1 MPVSPS
7 DPFATETLTS
17 PATAGGATAAPALR
31 CGERIG
37 AFRVERLLGEGGM
50 GAVYLAEQEQPIR
63 RWVALKLLNARAMSL
78 DQRARFELE
87 RQALARMS
95 HPGIAQIFDAG
106 SSADGRPWFAME
118 CVEGRSFEAYL
129 RERNCTLEAR
139 VALLAAIALTV
150 AHAHRKGV
158 LHCDLKPA
166 NVLVTEVDGKPSP
179 KLIDFGIARALGEHG
194 SGQGSA
200 GTLAYMSPEQF
211 AAGAELDTRSDVF
224 ALGVLLWEALHGERF
239 RPWAA
244 EPGLDF
250 AQARARAALEDA
262 TRIERPLRG
271 LPRARAAELQRLLAC
286 ALTPER
292 EQRLGSAELLA
303 AELQRWLQ
311 RLPLESV
318 SAGPGYRLRCFIR
331 RHRLLSAV
339 ALVSSLLILALLL
352 GLQRQLQATRLQRD
366 LAEQTAA
373 LLIDTFRGADPYT
386 YPEGS
391 ITARELLRLGARR
404 VEERSL
410 APELKLGLLET
421 LGDVQ
426 FRSELYA
433 DAERSLSTAQAIA
446 ESVSTER
453 AASLAL
459 QRVRVLMFQERRD
472 AARALLASDP
482 ARQSPLQ
489 AIEAA
494 LLGAEMDLQEDRL
507 EDARAKLD
515 RASTLLESAPD
526 REQRMGWLRM
536 QARWLDAR
544 GNSAEAAAT
553 MGQALALAEALYGA
567 DDPQTTSV
575 LSDLASIRT
584 RLGELDAAEAL
595 LRRIAAATERS
606 FGADSLGLAI
616 DLDNLGVLLRRR
628 GAPEQMAE
636 ALALHRRA
644 LELFRLRT
652 GPDSM
657 HTGISASNLASVL
670 AEQAQR
676 EEAETLYA
684 EAQRALET
692 ALGETHSTTA
702 IARHNRARNL
712 LHLGPWEQASQ
723 LLDQAGEV
731 LRQQPGEAHA
741 RYRVWLGTSCERWR
755 LRGERERALAD
766 CARARAHPTAAD
778 ASATEQAQWRA
789 VEAELR

>member
-1 MPVSPS
+1 MSASPS
-7 DPFATETLTS
+7 DPFATDTLTS
-17 PATAGGATAAPALR
+17 PATAGGAIAAPALR
-31 CGERIG
+31 CGDRIG

-63 RWVALKLLNARAMSL
+63 RWVALKLLNAPAMSL
-78 DQRARFELE
+78 EQRARFELE

-106 SSADGRPWFAME
+106 GSADGRPWFAME
-118 CVEGRSFEAYL
+118 CVEGRSFEAFL

-166 NVLVTEVDGKPSP
+166 NVLVTEVDGKPFP

-194 SGQGSA
+194 HGQGSA

-211 AAGAELDTRSDVF
+211 AAGGELDTRSDVF

-262 TRIERPLRG
+262 TRIERPLHG
-271 LPRARAAELQRLLAC
+271 LPRARAAELQSLLVCVLA
-286 ALTPER
+286 PER
-292 EQRLGSAELLA
+292 ELRLGSAERLA

-318 SAGPGYRLRCFIR
+318 LAGPGYRLRCFIR

-339 ALVSSLLILALLL
+339 ALVSSLLILSLLI
-352 GLQRQLQATRLQRD
+352 GLLRQLQATRLQRD

-391 ITARELLRLGARR
+391 ISARELLRLGARR
-404 VEERSL
+404 VEERPL

-446 ESVSTER
+446 ESISAER
-453 AASLAL
+453 AAALAL
-459 QRVRVLMFQERRD
+459 QRVRVLMFQERREE
-472 AARALLASDP
+472 ARALLAAEA

-507 EDARAKLD
+507 EAARARLD
-515 RASTLLESAPD
+515 RAATLLASDSD

-544 GNSAEAAAT
+544 GDSVEAAAL
-553 MGQALALAEALYGA
+553 MSEALALAEALFGA

-628 GAPEQMAE
+628 GAPEQIEE

-670 AEQAQR
+670 AEQGQR
-676 EEAETLYA
+676 EAAEALFA

-692 ALGETHSTTA
+692 ALGERHSTTA

-712 LHLGPWEQASQ
+712 LHLGRWEQASP

-731 LRQQPGEAHA
+731 LRVHPGEAHA

-755 LRGERERALAD
+755 LRGERERAAAD
-766 CARARAHPTAAD
+766 CARARAHPTADEAPAD
-778 ASATEQAQWRA
+778 EQARWGVIEGEWQ
-789 VEAELR
+789 

>member
-1 MPVSPS
+1 MSVSPP
-7 DPFATETLTS
+7 DPFATEALTS
-17 PATAGGATAAPALR
+17 PAKAGVGSREPPLR
-31 CGERIG
+31 TGERIG

-63 RWVALKLLNARAMSL
+63 RWVALKLLSTPAMGPE
-78 DQRARFELE
+78 QRARFELE

-118 CVEGRSFEAYL
+118 CVEGRSFETFL

-139 VALLAAIALTV
+139 VALLAAIARTV

-166 NVLVTEVDGKPSP
+166 NVLVTEVDGKPFP

-194 SGQGSA
+194 RGQGSA

-211 AAGAELDTRSDVF
+211 AAGGELDTRSDVF

-250 AQARARAALEDA
+250 EQVCARVALEDA
-262 TRIERPLRG
+262 QRIPRRLRG
-271 LPRARAAELQRLLAC
+271 LPRVRAAELQSLLAC
-286 ALTPER
+286 ALAPER

-318 SAGPGYRLRCFIR
+318 LAGPGYRLRCFIG

-339 ALVSSLLILALLL
+339 TLVSSLLILVLLL
-352 GLQRQLQATRLQRD
+352 GLLQQLQATRLQRD

-404 VEERSL
+404 VEARAL

-433 DAERSLSTAQAIA
+433 DAESSLQKAQTIA
-446 ESVSTER
+446 ESISAER
-453 AASLAL
+453 AAALAL
-459 QRVRVLMFQERRD
+459 QRARVLMFQERRD
-472 AARALLASDP
+472 EARRLLASE
-482 ARQSPLQ
+482 ATRLAPLQ

-494 LLGAEMDLQEDRL
+494 LLEAEMDLQEDRL
-507 EDARAKLD
+507 DTARATLD
-515 RASTLLESAPD
+515 RAAILLEAAPD

-536 QARWLDAR
+536 HARWLDAR
-544 GNSAEAAAT
+544 GSSTEAAAS
-553 MGQALALAEALYGA
+553 MSEALALADALYGA

-584 RLGELDAAEAL
+584 RLGELQTAESL

-670 AEQAQR
+670 AEQDQR

-684 EAQRALET
+684 EAQRALEI
-692 ALGETHSTTA
+692 ALGEAHSTTA
-702 IARHNRARNL
+702 VVRHNRGRNL
-712 LHLGPWEQASQ
+712 LYLGQLDAASR

-731 LRQQPGEAHA
+731 LRVHPGEAHA
-741 RYRVWLGTSCERWR
+741 RYRVWLSSSCERWR
-755 LRGERERALAD
+755 VAGEHARAAAD
-766 CARARAHPTAAD
+766 CARARSHPTAAE
-778 ASATEQAQWRA
+778 APAAEQAQWRTFD
-789 VEAELR
+789 AE

>member
-1 MPVSPS
+1 MSVSPS
-7 DPFATETLTS
+7 DLFATEALTS
-17 PATAGGATAAPALR
+17 PSAAGGGFAAPALR
-31 CGERIG
+31 SGDRIG

-63 RWVALKLLNARAMSL
+63 RWVALKLLNAPAMSL
-78 DQRARFELE
+78 EQRARFELE

-106 SSADGRPWFAME
+106 GSADGRPWFAME
-118 CVEGRSFEAYL
+118 CVEGQSLEAFL
-129 RERNCTLEAR
+129 QARDCTLEAR
-139 VALLAAIALTV
+139 VALLSAIALTV

-158 LHCDLKPA
+158 LHCDLKPS
-166 NVLVTEVDGKPSP
+166 NVLVTEVDGKPFP
-179 KLIDFGIARALGEHG
+179 KLIDFGIARALGERD

-200 GTLAYMSPEQF
+200 GTLAYMSPEQLT
-211 AAGAELDTRSDVF
+211 AGGELDTRSDVF
-224 ALGVLLWEALHGERF
+224 ALGVLLWEALHRERF

-244 EPGLDF
+244 APGLDF
-250 AQARARAALEDA
+250 AQARSQAALDDPR
-262 TRIERPLRG
+262 RIARPLHG
-271 LPRARAAELQRLLAC
+271 MPRARARELQRLLAC
-286 ALTPER
+286 ALAPER

-311 RLPLESV
+311 RLPLESMA
-318 SAGPGYRLRCFIR
+318 SGRGYRLRCLIR

-339 ALVSSLLILALLL
+339 ALVSSLLILALLI
-352 GLQRQLQATRLQRD
+352 GLLRQLQATRLQRD

-391 ITARELLRLGARR
+391 ITARELLRLGAQH
-404 VEERSL
+404 VEARPL

-433 DAERSLSTAQAIA
+433 DAESSLGTAQAIA
-446 ESVSTER
+446 ESISAER
-453 AASLAL
+453 AAALAL

-472 AARALLASDP
+472 EARQLLAAEAP
-482 ARQSPLQ
+482 RLAPLQ

-494 LLGAEMDLQEDRL
+494 LLEAEMDLQEDRL
-507 EDARAKLD
+507 DTARATLD
-515 RASTLLESAPD
+515 RAEILLESAPD

-536 QARWLDAR
+536 HARWLDAR
-544 GNSAEAAAT
+544 GSSAEAAAS
-553 MGQALALAEALYGA
+553 MSEALALAEALYGA

-644 LELFRLRT
+644 LELFRSRT
-652 GPDSM
+652 GTDSM

-670 AEQAQR
+670 AEQDQR

-684 EAQRALET
+684 EAQRALEI
-692 ALGETHSTTA
+692 ALGDAHSTTA
-702 IARHNRARNL
+702 VVRNNRGRNL
-712 LHLGPWEQASQ
+712 LYLGQLDSASR
-723 LLDQAGEV
+723 LLDEAGEV
-731 LRQQPGEAHA
+731 LRMHPGEAHA
-741 RYRVWLGTSCERWR
+741 RYRVWLSSSCERWR
-755 LRGERERALAD
+755 LRGEHARAAAD
-766 CARARAHPTAAD
+766 CARARAHPTAID
-778 ASATEQAQWRA
+778 APAAERAQWRA
-789 VEAELR
+789 VETER